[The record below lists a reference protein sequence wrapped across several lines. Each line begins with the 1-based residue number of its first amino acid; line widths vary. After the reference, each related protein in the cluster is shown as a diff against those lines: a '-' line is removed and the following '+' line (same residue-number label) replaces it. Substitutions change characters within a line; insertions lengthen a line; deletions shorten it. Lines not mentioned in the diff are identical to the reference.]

1 MPEPPVARASL
12 KTPKRPPV
20 DDYSKEFDKV
30 FEKKD
35 ENKIKKQ
42 TKKVKVFEEEKDETF
57 TPGEIKKYIPVKAK
71 SDAFDFESNTG

>member
-42 TKKVKVFEEEKDETF
+42 TKKVKVVEKEKDET
-57 TPGEIKKYIPVKAK
+57 
-71 SDAFDFESNTG
+71 